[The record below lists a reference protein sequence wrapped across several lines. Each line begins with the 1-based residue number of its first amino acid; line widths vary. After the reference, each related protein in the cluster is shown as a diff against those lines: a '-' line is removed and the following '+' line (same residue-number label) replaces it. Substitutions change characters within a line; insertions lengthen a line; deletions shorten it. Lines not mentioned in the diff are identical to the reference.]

1 MKSDQLPIDIPQY
14 CDLCQRRMNPTIHI
28 YGEDTRLCN
37 DCYCQLESAPEVV
50 AKSIERFLIGNVV

>member
-1 MKSDQLPIDIPQY
+1 MNSDQRTIDTPQY

-28 YGEDTRLCN
+28 YRDDTRLCN
-37 DCYCQLESAPEVV
+37 DGFCQLESAPEVV